1 MMDKNIELAINEK
14 LENVVKVFSD
24 EDKEFNQRMIRM
36 RSYNSNVADENE
48 EYDFTSKIL
57 ADY

>member
-1 MMDKNIELAINEK
+1 MDKNIELAINEK
-14 LENVVKVFSD
+14 LENVVKTFSD

-36 RSYNSNVADENE
+36 RSYNSNVAGENE

-57 ADY
+57 ANY